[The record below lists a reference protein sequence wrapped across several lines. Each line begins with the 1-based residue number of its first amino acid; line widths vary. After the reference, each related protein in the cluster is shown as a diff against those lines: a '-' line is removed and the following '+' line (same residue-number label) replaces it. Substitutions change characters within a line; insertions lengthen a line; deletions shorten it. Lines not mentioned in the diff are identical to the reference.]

1 MNEITTRTRLE
12 KELISEEIYQRTT
25 ILPSSDSLF
34 PASLIATRGKD
45 TYKVTVIIENK
56 NLQTEQFQEVS
67 REELEE
73 PEIVYFFNRTSGE
86 SSNYEA
92 LCTDEYQQAK
102 ENGFKGTIDEYLS
115 VRDYT

>member
-1 MNEITTRTRLE
+1 MDETTTRTRLE
-12 KELISEEIYQRTT
+12 KELISSEIYQRTT
-25 ILPSSDSLF
+25 ILPSPSSSF

-45 TYKVTVIIENK
+45 TYKVTVITENK

-73 PEIVYFFNRTSGE
+73 PEIVYFFNRTSGVG
-86 SSNYEA
+86 SNYKV

-102 ENGFKGTIDEYLS
+102 ENGFKGTIEEYLS

>member
-25 ILPSSDSLF
+25 ILPSPLSSF
-34 PASLIATRGKD
+34 PASLVATRGKD
-45 TYKVTVIIENK
+45 TYKVTVITENK

-73 PEIVYFFNRTSGE
+73 PEIVYFFNRTSGAG
-86 SSNYEA
+86 SNYEA
-92 LCTDEYQQAK
+92 EYQQAK